1 MQQRNYLAEAMA
13 QARSRTSWN
22 DRLTHW
28 EKPASDSEEAIIE
41 RAATRV
47 REVMA
52 KNKWLVGEGVSIEPQ
67 GSYFNNTNVRQ
78 ESDIDLRAVHPSIDV
93 VYANGV
99 VQSSAD
105 TVLGYT
111 TGPRS
116 FGQIDAAMR
125 GQMVDALANEFGILN
140 IEDGGKAIRVKSVP
154 GSRAPV
160 DVVPCFRLHHVEWA
174 SSINQYVVSEG
185 IAIFPRTGAKIFNFP
200 DQHHRNGIDKRANT
214 QLRFKKNVRMLK
226 RLRDELVELKAIP
239 KGSVPS
245 FLIECLVYEVEDEH
259 FLVEADDRYD
269 RLLRIVRR
277 INERLNDQ
285 SWVANATEINGIK
298 FLFRS
303 WQPWTV
309 DAAKAFTV
317 AAWNRLMAA

>member
-47 REVMA
+47 REIMA
-52 KNKWLVGEGVSIEPQ
+52 KNKWLVDEGVSIEPQ

-78 ESDIDLRAVHPSIDV
+78 ESDIDLRAVHRMLDV
-93 VYANGV
+93 VYGDGV
-99 VQSSAD
+99 IEQAAD

-111 TGPRS
+111 AGVP
-116 FGQIDAAMR
+116 FGQVNAELR
-125 GQMVDALANEFGILN
+125 RQMVDVLAGEFGILN
-140 IEDGGKAIRVKSVP
+140 VEDGGKAIRVKSVP

-160 DVVPCFRLHHVEWA
+160 DVVPCFGLRFVSLFA
-174 SSINQYVVSEG
+174 GQYVVSEG
-185 IAIFPRTGAKIFNFP
+185 IAIFPRTGPKIFNFP

-214 QLRFKKNVRMLK
+214 LHRFKRNVRMLK
-226 RLRDELVELKAIP
+226 RLRDELVELGIVP
-239 KGSVPS
+239 KGHVPS

-285 SWVANATEINGIK
+285 SWVNGATEINGIK

-303 WQPWTV
+303 AQPWTV
-309 DAAKAFTV
+309 DAAKKFAA
-317 AAWNRLMAA
+317 AAWSRLMAAL